1 MNARTSQRVFA
12 AVNLLL
18 GILHFIVGFAEPVSR
33 GTTHMSESYYFLVI
47 AALFVGVAMGFLL
60 GSRWA
65 VILTSVPLL
74 LLGVMFAF
82 LIAGGGWIWGPARIA
97 QTYTFILASLLIA
110 AFEVAGIISIIRF
123 TKKPGGD
130 TPSTGS

>member
-1 MNARTSQRVFA
+1 VNARTSQRVYG

-47 AALFVGVAMGFLL
+47 AALFFGVATGFLL
-60 GSRWA
+60 GSRWT

-82 LIAGGGWIWGPARIA
+82 LIAGGGWIWGPPRIA
-97 QTYTFILASLLIA
+97 QTYAFILASLLIA
-110 AFEVAGIISIIRF
+110 AFEVAGIISIIRL
-123 TKKPGGD
+123 TTKPGSD